1 MNPLIVAVISRIA
14 AGAIGAAAVPTVSQ
28 GEPAIVP
35 TSMEEL
41 AVQAITAVA
50 AVAVV
55 WVRQY
60 LAEKKAKQ
68 EQGAK

>member
-1 MNPLIVAVISRIA
+1 MSPLVIAILSRLA

-35 TSMEEL
+35 TSLEEL

-60 LAEKKAKQ
+60 LAEKKKS
-68 EQGAK
+68 EK